1 MRKVPSW
8 DQYFMSIAETVATRS
23 KDPNTQVGSCVVK
36 NGKIVGTGYNGMAPG
51 FPETATDWERPAKY
65 KLVIHSENNAIIHST
80 TSLEGA
86 TLYVTLSPCQECA
99 KIIVSAGIKKVFYKA
114 TREELQ
120 EALVFL
126 HKCGVKT
133 EELNCEV

>member
-1 MRKVPSW
+1 
-8 DQYFMSIAETVATRS
+8 
-23 KDPNTQVGSCVVK
+23 
-36 NGKIVGTGYNGMAPG
+36 MAPG
-51 FPETATDWERPAKY
+51 FPETAADWERPAKY

-99 KIIVSAGIKKVFYKA
+99 KIIVSAGIKKVFYKQ

-133 EELNCEV
+133 EELV